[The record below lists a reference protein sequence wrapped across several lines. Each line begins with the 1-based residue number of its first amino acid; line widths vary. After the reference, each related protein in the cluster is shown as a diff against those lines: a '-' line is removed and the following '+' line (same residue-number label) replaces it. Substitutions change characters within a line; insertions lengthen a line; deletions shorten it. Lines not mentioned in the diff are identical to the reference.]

1 MTGERCRQIGKATKN
16 LAGRIIAPSLAKRA
30 ENIRQ
35 ISMVLNKLITKRTA
49 RSKFIYSDKVLLV
62 LPPQETRRTSC
73 PLTETQRSIIR
84 DADAIIMKQANDEHE
99 MRCKEAH
106 RLRKELPK
114 PTAMGYFSRPHKL
127 RAER

>member
-1 MTGERCRQIGKATKN
+1 M
-16 LAGRIIAPSLAKRA
+16 
-30 ENIRQ
+30 
-35 ISMVLNKLITKRTA
+35 
-49 RSKFIYSDKVLLV
+49 YSDKVHLV
-62 LPPQETRRTSC
+62 LPPQETQRVTC

-84 DADAIIMKQANDEHE
+84 DADVIIMKQANDEHE

-114 PTAMGYFSRPHKL
+114 PTAMSYFSKAHKL